1 MSGLIWMY
9 SMAMKFYP
17 EIPAVLNSEHSDNL
31 PQSVPYFAP
40 IFGHGQFLQRSA
52 EEGRVDTKIPK
63 LRGDEKSIMRMVR
76 ILFLL
81 PLTLLLVPMVFATA
95 PQSGTGGF
103 TITISNQQTHT
114 AGGNTIITRD
124 EVFTI
129 TGVMSGTCTGNE
141 TDVVHADGT
150 LNGHGSCDFTGMVQE
165 RSVSGA
171 FQFNAVNNG
180 ESFIGHF
187 GTTHN
192 SGIHIQGTFQP
203 TGPTSGTYTANF
215 HFDP

>member
-1 MSGLIWMY
+1 MY

-95 PQSGTGGF
+95 P
-103 TITISNQQTHT
+103 
-114 AGGNTIITRD
+114 
-124 EVFTI
+124 
-129 TGVMSGTCTGNE
+129 
-141 TDVVHADGT
+141 
-150 LNGHGSCDFTGMVQE
+150 
-165 RSVSGA
+165 
-171 FQFNAVNNG
+171 
-180 ESFIGHF
+180 
-187 GTTHN
+187 
-192 SGIHIQGTFQP
+192 
-203 TGPTSGTYTANF
+203 
-215 HFDP
+215 